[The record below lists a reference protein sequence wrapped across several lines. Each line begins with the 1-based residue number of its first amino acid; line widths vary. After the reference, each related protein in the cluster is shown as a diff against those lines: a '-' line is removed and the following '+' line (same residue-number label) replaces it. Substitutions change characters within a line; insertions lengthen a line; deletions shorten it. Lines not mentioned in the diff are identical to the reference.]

1 MTSKIQSIMVAADG
15 SDSSNR
21 AIDAAAALA
30 KTEGARLTIVT
41 VVTPVTESIKREFQ
55 RIEGNMSDPAEA
67 AGQIILADARQR
79 AGWADIKAK
88 TILLW
93 GDPAE
98 ALINAIMTEKIDAV
112 VVGRRGRG
120 QLAGLLLGSVS
131 QKLVSLSPCMIV
143 VVP

>member
-21 AIDAAAALA
+21 AIDVAAALA

-41 VVTPVTESIKREFQ
+41 VVTPANENVKREFK
-55 RIEGNMSDPAEA
+55 RIEGNTSDPAEA

-79 AGWADIKAK
+79 AGWADIKARA
-88 TILLW
+88 TLLW

-98 ALINAIMTEKIDAV
+98 ALINATVSEKIDAI

-131 QKLVSLSPCMIV
+131 QKLVSLSPCMVV